1 MAPSWPMQ
9 TLTWVGCIWPCAGE
23 LERLEIEAAAERA
36 RKERQKSFWESVT
49 DGGAP
54 AFTLGLTSPGVKS
67 TEEPIKAKA
76 SQGGFR
82 FNFGSSS

>member
-9 TLTWVGCIWPCAGE
+9 TLTWVACSWLCVGE
-23 LERLEIEAAAERA
+23 LERLEREAAAERA

-54 AFTLGLTSPGVKS
+54 AFTLDSCSTGVKRAG
-67 TEEPIKAKA
+67 EPIKAKA